1 MKIESI
7 VIQNILEC
15 VPVGLLV
22 INPQGEIV
30 VTNRAASEILG
41 YPQAE
46 FKGRGWGDL
55 FFDSDKNT
63 DFNQVFL
70 DVIQEKR
77 VNLHRRVKYAKAT
90 GEILIL
96 SITTSFLK
104 EGEDVAGIV
113 VLMDDVTEIDRIR
126 RHEKEVLEEK
136 NRIQQ
141 QRVKSLQ
148 KLSLAVAHQIRNP
161 VTSIG
166 GFSMRILKML
176 NKDDPS
182 TRYVKNI
189 LTGTRRL
196 EAIVRAVSE
205 YANLLPASPKRV
217 FIPDLIEKTRMGV
230 DQEAFELSKKVNWNI
245 QVEPIEVEVDP
256 KLFSQALDEVLSNSL
271 ESFGGG
277 EGSIAIAVFEDVNN
291 LWVEITDNGA
301 GISDRDMPY
310 IFDPFFSTKAV
321 GVGMGL
327 CKAQRIIAEHEGE
340 ISGES
345 SPGKGTKVTIRL
357 PNR

>member
-1 MKIESI
+1 MKIGSI

-30 VTNRAASEILG
+30 VTNRAASKILG
-41 YPQAE
+41 YSQAE
-46 FKGRGWGDL
+46 FRGRGWGDL
-55 FFDSDKNT
+55 FFDNDKNT

-77 VNLHRRVKYAKAT
+77 VDLRRRVKYARKT

-113 VLMDDVTEIDRIR
+113 VLIDDVTEIDRVR
-126 RHEKEVLEEK
+126 RHEKEALEEK

-161 VTSIG
+161 ITSIG

-176 NKDDPS
+176 NKGDPS

-205 YANLLPASPKRV
+205 YANLLPASPTRV

-230 DQEAFELSKKVNWNI
+230 DQKATGLSKKVNWNI

-256 KLFSQALDEVLSNSL
+256 KLFLEALAQVFLNSL
-271 ESFGGG
+271 EAF
-277 EGSIAIAVFEDVNN
+277 EGNNGTIAVRGFDKEC
-291 LWVEITDNGA
+291 LIVEVVDDGV
-301 GISDRDMPY
+301 GIAEKDIPY
-310 IFDPFFSTKAV
+310 IFDPFFTTKAV

-327 CKAQRIIAEHEGE
+327 CNAQKIISEHKGT
-340 ISGES
+340 ITIES
-345 SPGKGTKVTIRL
+345 IPGKGAKVTIRV
-357 PNR
+357 PIQ